1 MEETIKKL
9 LAGVPDYKEF
19 LTVEEMDESSRR
31 LAETYPDVV
40 EVFSIGKSREG
51 RDILCLKI
59 GNEADNALMFG
70 LPHPNEPI
78 GTMMLEYFTEQ
89 LAKDAEL
96 RAKIGYT
103 FYVVK
108 AWDCD
113 GYKLNEKW
121 IKGPYTITNYSRNFF
136 RPASRQQVDWTFPI
150 DYKELHFHDVMP
162 EAEAMMGLIEK
173 CRPKF
178 IFSLHNSG
186 FGGVYWYV
194 THDID
199 HNVYETLYE
208 APRRQDIPIHF
219 GEPESPALRIFY
231 PAVFEG
237 GGIEVEYDYLEKYGV
252 ENIAEAINSGT
263 CSDEFAYKLCGA
275 FTFLTEMPYFYAPG
289 IADLSTSDMLRADA
303 VKARIEWTRTS
314 NKRLRSVVAL
324 SEEYLDEK
332 NPFRMAIMDFTKESG
347 FEAELKM
354 IETDPKFKEYATN
367 AEKFDNLCISRFYRL
382 LSYGMLIRA
391 NEWEL
396 ARMDEAGEEN
406 ATKRACLE
414 EACEKAKV
422 MHAELAATLEKE
434 LNYSVIPI
442 KKLVSIQLE
451 CGLKMAEYVKKNK

>member
-1 MEETIKKL
+1 MEETIRKL
-9 LAGVPDYKEF
+9 LAGVPDYQEF
-19 LTVEEMDESSRR
+19 LTLEEMDESSRR
-31 LAETYPDVV
+31 LAQAYPDVV
-40 EVFSIGKSREG
+40 EVFSIGQSREG
-51 RDILCLKI
+51 RELLCLKI
-59 GNEADNALMFG
+59 GDEPDTALMFG

-89 LAKDAEL
+89 LARDAQL

-121 IKGPYTITNYSRNFF
+121 VKGPYTITNYSRHFF

-173 CRPKF
+173 IRPKF
-178 IFSLHNSG
+178 IYSLHNSG

-199 HNVYETLYE
+199 HGVYETLYE
-208 APRRQDIPIHF
+208 APRRQNIPIHF
-219 GEPESPALRIFY
+219 GEPESPALRVFY

-252 ENIAEAINSGT
+252 ENIAEEINSGT
-263 CSDEFAYKLCGA
+263 CSDEFAFKLCGA
-275 FTFLTEMPYFYAPG
+275 FTFLTEMPYFYDPR
-289 IADLSTSDMLRADA
+289 IADLSPSDMLRGDA
-303 VKARIEWTRTS
+303 VKARIEWTRES
-314 NKRLRSVVAL
+314 NRRLRDAVAL
-324 SEEYLDEK
+324 SGEYLSEK
-332 NPFRMAIMDFTKESG
+332 NPFRMAIMDFTKDSG
-347 FEAELKM
+347 SEAELKM
-354 IETDPKFKEYATN
+354 VETDPKFREYATQ
-367 AEKFDNLCISRFYRL
+367 AEKFDNLYVNRFYRL
-382 LSYGMLIRA
+382 LSYGMLVRA

-396 ARMDEAGEEN
+396 SRMDETGEVN
-406 ATKRACLE
+406 AAKRASLEAAREKGMEYHSQLAAALE
-414 EACEKAKV
+414 E
-422 MHAELAATLEKE
+422 ELD
-434 LNYSVIPI
+434 YSVIPI

-451 CGLKMAEYVKKNK
+451 CGLKIAQYIKTHA